1 MIMSNNK
8 TDKEL
13 RTVTQWYANKVYY
26 DMTHATE
33 EIEWLIDNINYE
45 AFQQIVE
52 FYDDYHKTK

>member
-8 TDKEL
+8 TGKQL
-13 RTVTQWYANKVYY
+13 RMIVQWYANKIYY
-26 DMTHATE
+26 DMCDATE
-33 EIEWLIDNINYE
+33 EIEWLIDNINDE